1 MYLQSNLKNLK
12 SIYSLDWGSREARVE
27 SGSQTTR
34 LHSKMISRAH
44 GIHQASSVPVSP
56 WPSHLNSK
64 NVDIIRS

>member
-56 WPSHLNSK
+56 
-64 NVDIIRS
+64 

>member
-1 MYLQSNLKNLK
+1 MWPVIFWKLHGGCYMYLQSNLKNLK

-56 WPSHLNSK
+56 
-64 NVDIIRS
+64 